1 MTTRTRT
8 TAMTL
13 AAVVILIAPACGQ
26 SNVNQGSNASSAPE
40 AASSSAAPSA
50 PAAATA
56 ATISIDGFKYTDVTV
71 PAGAQITVVN
81 NDSAE
86 HTVTSDTSG
95 AFNVEVEGRHKA
107 TFTAPTQPGTY
118 PFHCTY
124 HPSMHGM
131 LTVQ

>member
-1 MTTRTRT
+1 
-8 TAMTL
+8 L
-13 AAVVILIAPACGQ
+13 AAVVALLAPACGK
-26 SNVNQGSNASSAPE
+26 SNVSQGTSASSAP
-40 AASSSAAPSA
+40 ASASSSAPT
-50 PAAATA
+50 PAAAS
-56 ATISIDGFKYTDVTV
+56 TITIDGFKYTDVTV

-95 AFNVEVEGRHKA
+95 AFNVEVEGKHKA

-124 HPSMHGM
+124 HSSMHGT